1 MTRATARVGGV
12 KLAYYVR
19 GAGPPVLFVMVS
31 AAGAE
36 RRQAA
41 RGASRAGVE
50 LGASEQRSARERTSS
65 GRAPK

>member
-1 MTRATARVGGV
+1 
-12 KLAYYVR
+12 VR
-19 GAGPPVLFVMVS
+19 GAGPPVLFVM
-31 AAGAE
+31 GLGGRAE

-50 LGASEQRSARERTSS
+50 LGASEQRSARERASS